1 MRMRRSST
9 SLRERLR
16 VQTELEAR
24 RRCHGSNNLPG
35 VQEGVYGLDGRQ
47 WRENNLELARR
58 ALGVDLLDE
67 DIHRLQRP
75 GNVGEEFRDLLV

>member
-1 MRMRRSST
+1 MCMRCGPT
-9 SLRERLR
+9 CFRERLR

-24 RRCHGSNNLPG
+24 RRCHGSNDVPG
-35 VQEGVYGLDGRQ
+35 VQEGVHGLDGRQ

-67 DIHRLQRP
+67 DIHRFQRP
-75 GNVGEEFRDLLV
+75 GNVGEEFGDLLI